1 MSYAVCCV
9 PVAPMRV
16 EPDHRTEMVS
26 QLLFGECCIITV
38 AEKNGWIKIV
48 NKADAY
54 TGWCRQ
60 SHFQEIDDSQYY
72 TEENNITA
80 DWINEVDY
88 NGHIMQVPLGSL
100 LTAMKNGH
108 VNWRKNTVYY
118 KGLVWDTAKAKPDA
132 KTIKQI
138 AFKFLNST
146 YLWGGKSVFGIDCS
160 GFTQSVYKFLNI
172 HLLRDAQQ
180 QATQGEL
187 VGFLQQAHCGDL
199 AFFDDD
205 DEGRIIHV
213 GILLNAY
220 EIIHAA
226 GKVRIDKIDTEGII
240 DSDTGLR
247 TQRLRI
253 IKRYV

>member
-108 VNWRKNTVYY
+108 VNWRKNTVHY

-205 DEGRIIHV
+205 EGRIIHV
-213 GILLNAY
+213 GILLNAH

-226 GKVRIDKIDTEGII
+226 DKVRIDKIDNEGII
-240 DSDTGLR
+240 NADTGLR